1 MDVTTLGVL
10 LGLGSAIAYGS
21 GDFSGGL
28 AARRLPP
35 YQVMVLSSLVNCVVL
50 LAIVLF
56 VEQKPI
62 SLTSTLWAAAA
73 GLVGTIGL
81 TALYTGLA
89 RGHTAVIAPGS
100 GVLSAAIPVV
110 ITALFGGLP
119 GASQLAGFVIAGV
132 GIWLASSVGHAGL
145 DREGL
150 WLTLVSGVGFGL
162 YFLIIP
168 LARETGVVFLPL
180 LIGRL
185 VMLTVTMMILVRS
198 GQRVPHPRL
207 APTAPLSGILDMT
220 GSVLYLL
227 AQQYLRVD
235 VAAVLASLYPAAT
248 LLLSATLLRE
258 RLSRLQWVGAAA
270 CILAAALIAL

>member
-1 MDVTTLGVL
+1 MDISTLGVL

-35 YQVMVLSSLVNCVVL
+35 YQVMVLSSLVNCAVL
-50 LAIVLF
+50 LAIVLLF
-56 VEQKPI
+56 ERTPI
-62 SLTSTLWAAAA
+62 SVTAALWAAAA
-73 GLVGTIGL
+73 GLTGTIGL

-89 RGHTAVIAPGS
+89 RGHTALVAPGS

-119 GASQLAGFVIAGV
+119 GASQMIGFVLAGV
-132 GIWLASSVGHAGL
+132 GIWLASSVGRAGL

-150 WLTLVSGVGFGL
+150 GLTLVSGVGFGL
-162 YFLIIP
+162 YFLMIP
-168 LARETGVVFLPL
+168 QARENGVVFLPL

-185 VMLTVTMMILVRS
+185 VMLTATLTILVRQ

-220 GSVLYLL
+220 GSVLYLV
-227 AQQYLRVD
+227 AQQHLRVD